1 MMMKNIF
8 KTSYGKYVNPQAIE
22 EKFSESP
29 FIENI
34 VVVGENQKYAAAIIS
49 PEMSFLECWCK
60 RHDVV
65 FTTPQD
71 VLKNPKVLAR
81 YTKEVNKYNEFFG
94 ETEKIKKFELVPEE
108 WSIMNEILTPT
119 LKVRRKLVME
129 RYNELIERMF
139 A

>member
-1 MMMKNIF
+1 
-8 KTSYGKYVNPQAIE
+8 
-22 EKFSESP
+22 
-29 FIENI
+29 
-34 VVVGENQKYAAAIIS
+34 
-49 PEMSFLECWCK
+49 MSFLECWCK

-71 VLKNPKVLAR
+71 VLRNPKVLAR
-81 YTKEVNKYNEFFG
+81 YTKEVTKYNEFFA
-94 ETEKIKKFELVPEE
+94 ETEKIKKFELVGEE

-129 RYNELIERMF
+129 RYKDLIERMF